1 MRKFLR
7 LAALVSCLGVLVLG
21 AIAVA
26 PNGPLLSSFWG
37 CSAGRPSLAE
47 EIAQR
52 ERLDRLQEATLRR
65 LNAIEQIAEEVIARR
80 RSLAEAM
87 EQFRALDQE
96 WPQFNVD
103 AEKAKAL
110 GISEDEWVGR
120 RVIGWVRTVLDGRP
134 DEAAAVVGRLEKELQ
149 ELLADRKKRPAAAVE
164 PPIEPE
170 KRKRD
175 SEKRKR
181 DRVNSPTPPAA
192 APPARAGRE
201 CSGGNRP
208 GGSTLPVSGPHRWRS

>member
-1 MRKFLR
+1 MSKFLR

-21 AIAVA
+21 AIALD
-26 PNGPLLSSFWG
+26 PDGPLLSSFWG

-96 WPQFNVD
+96 WPQFGLG

-149 ELLADRKKRPAAAVE
+149 ELLEARKKRRPA
-164 PPIEPE
+164 
-170 KRKRD
+170 
-175 SEKRKR
+175 
-181 DRVNSPTPPAA
+181 PAD
-192 APPARAGRE
+192 PRTEQSR
-201 CSGGNRP
+201 
-208 GGSTLPVSGPHRWRS
+208 